1 MATLFEIV
9 TPRLRLYAPTLL
21 EIQAL
26 MRGERAAL
34 EARLGAA
41 IPLEWPSQHL
51 MEALPII
58 TREMG
63 LEPGDARWVWV
74 VVEPVRAALIGDI
87 GYHGP
92 LHDEATVEIGY
103 TLLPE
108 AQGLGYA
115 TEATAAL
122 IEWTFAHTKVAQII
136 AQIDPTN
143 AASLR
148 VAAKLGMWE
157 LPAVSP
163 EHLCFGLSRPT
174 G

>member
-1 MATLFEIV
+1 VATLFEIV
-9 TPRLRLYAPTLL
+9 TPRLRLYALTLL

-26 MRGERAAL
+26 MRGERTAL

-41 IPLEWPSQHL
+41 IPPEWPSQHL
-51 MEALPII
+51 LEALPII
-58 TREMG
+58 MREMG
-63 LEPGDARWVWV
+63 WEPGDARWVWV
-74 VVEPVRAALIGDI
+74 VVEPLRAALIGDI

-148 VAAKLGMWE
+148 VAAKLGMRV
-157 LPAVSP
+157 LPAISL
-163 EHLCFGLSRPT
+163 EHLCFGIDRPL
-174 G
+174 